1 MFDQIAWPGVQGT
14 QSVLRA
20 LTWLAV
26 LKVILVLLI
35 NAHLANLSL
44 QNVRS
49 WPKSAGGCQADF
61 ADSWRPTR
69 ASSSALRLGLL
80 SYLKCIIDFDAEVS
94 YCTFQLGMSQK

>member
-1 MFDQIAWPGVQGT
+1 MDAATSRYGWPYDCF
-14 QSVLRA
+14 
-20 LTWLAV
+20 
-26 LKVILVLLI
+26 
-35 NAHLANLSL
+35 
-44 QNVRS
+44 